1 MKKIANYL
9 LIILIVLFIVVL
21 YCLKMV
27 EMGMSLKTAVIF
39 VIMFFAVA
47 TVAGLLTMLFT
58 RKTRKKL
65 DNELKS
71 REE

>member
-47 TVAGLLTMLFT
+47 TVAGLLIMLFT